1 MPKLLSRAILALA
14 LTAAPAAAA
23 GFGPYLVADLSHA
36 LPENTGSNPAPV
48 GRAGSSGIFFTY
60 DGTRQLWASDGTPEG
75 TRLLT
80 TSVRQPTLVA
90 EAGARLFFTDTQ
102 GNPNSLWVTD
112 GTVAGTVRLAESYA
126 RSPGRD
132 LWSDRL
138 QLLFFAAFDS
148 AHGSEPWVSDGTPAG
163 TRRLLDVQPG
173 VASSEPGGF
182 RPAGDLVFFSARDSQ
197 FHFTLWRTDG
207 TAAGTAVQVTG
218 AGSEASPYP
227 FTSTGARV
235 LFAAFGDSSI
245 QVWATDGSAGGTAR
259 LVDLAAAPEWSLGLL
274 GATTGRVY
282 FYTDEAAA
290 GVRLWTTDG
299 TADGTRALAR
309 FPAGATSLDRPFALR
324 FLADGTVLFFAA
336 DGAHG
341 VEPWRSDGTVAGTR
355 LVKDVCPGACSSYHG
370 YLSVPTLA
378 GGRLF
383 VHLATPQHGAEL
395 WVTDG
400 TAAGTRE
407 VLDMCPGACSSGL
420 SSFAALGGALL
431 FKGQPTETGA
441 DEIDLWRSDGTSG
454 GTFRLTQGH
463 RVGEFGGF
471 QSGLVVGD
479 TLVFASG
486 DGVRGTELWASDG
499 TIAGTRLAGDL
510 AGAGE
515 SGSTPRQITAV
526 GNRVFFVAD
535 DTAGEELWVSDG
547 TAGGTV
553 RIGELVPGSDVPGP
567 FGPSHFSRLTGWNGK
582 LFFVLDDGRGPR
594 LWVSDGTVAGTRSL
608 GDDVP
613 FASQQAFHPLG
624 GKLLFFT
631 ARELWATDGTPAGTV
646 RVAEGVGT
654 DVDNN
659 YRFTPRVV
667 AFGGRLLFVG
677 RNGSEAALWK
687 TDGTEAG
694 TGVLKTLPVNSSL
707 VEMGGKIWFTVRDF
721 SFGDSLFSTDGT
733 AAGTVPLGVPVS
745 TIESLTAAAG
755 RLFFPAFDAEHGS
768 ELWTSDGTALG
779 TRLVRDIVPGTTGA
793 SISNVVALGGAAFF
807 VADDGVHGRE
817 LWRSDGSEGGTSLV
831 RDIAPGSDSGVPFG
845 SGYETWPRAVAAQG
859 RLLFM
864 AADPLH
870 GEEVW
875 QSDGTREGTLPVGDI
890 APGALSSQPAEL
902 TQAGSLVF
910 LRADDGVRGPEL
922 WALCPSPRPALAV
935 SAVSVREA
943 PGGAVATFTVTLS
956 NAFCADAS
964 VAFSTADGT
973 ARSGSDYTA
982 AAGTLTFPAGTAS
995 RTVQVAVLDD
1005 DRGEGDETFSLVL
1018 TGAENAD
1025 LPGVNAG
1032 VATILDDDGGPA
1044 GDDGS
1049 LPAEAVACDAAR
1061 LSGLL
1066 ARILLEGPN
1075 VPGINLSLTASG
1087 DFAGMAWGGGG
1098 ASAPEPQLVFSSNP
1112 EETPLLRN
1120 PARPQLASVSLTR
1133 NDLAS
1138 DLAAG
1143 SKLVRLRLDPSLGFG
1158 GATDPAGFLVLDNL
1172 TGGAGHPTSSR
1183 PGRGLAPLLG
1193 ACHAPFTAADAH
1205 ALGLLTRIVRATA
1218 PPATTAALRLA
1229 IYRGEAPGQVR
1240 IDVFPVG
1247 QGAVGLGRL
1256 SAELVTTPAA
1266 DGSLG
1271 AGTLRLL
1278 GTSNATVPVTLHLVR
1293 PAPAG
1298 AVWQE
1303 GARVG
1308 TAPGD
1313 PAEQAVDFA
1322 ALLAGTAWRQP
1333 LEADLPLPPAAIDEA
1348 AAACEASR
1356 LTGFLGRLRA
1366 TAPRTAKAAGVNLA
1380 TTASGDFAGMAYTG
1394 NGPGTPEHH
1403 LVFSA
1408 NPEETTLLRNP
1419 TRPQLA
1425 SLSLTRN
1432 PLGSDLVAPGAA
1444 DELRLTLDPTLGP
1457 TGTDPAGLLA
1467 LDNLTGAAGRSNDA
1481 KPGRGLAGLLAP
1493 CHRGLTDR
1501 DVHVLRVLTQVLRGE
1516 AGGGAAF
1523 EIAVARAAA
1532 PDHYRIDAR
1541 LVRPDGTALGLLTAE
1556 LGVTWT
1562 SDGALAGG
1570 TLHLLS
1576 HNVPGAAA
1584 VLLVRPVASGVLWPA
1599 TPYRVGVDAGGNS
1612 SPDVAVDWAAL
1623 LSGATWRRPL

>member
-14 LTAAPAAAA
+14 LSSALAVPAAAA

-36 LPENTGSNPAPV
+36 VLENTSSDPLPV
-48 GRAGSSGIFFTY
+48 GRAGTTGIFFTN
-60 DGTRQLWASDGTPEG
+60 DGTGRLWASDGTPEG

-80 TSVRQPTLVA
+80 TSVRPPSPVA
-90 EAGARLFFTDTQ
+90 ETGERLFFTDNV
-102 GNPNSLWVTD
+102 GNLWVTD
-112 GTVAGTVRLAESYA
+112 GTAAGTVRLDGGRYTAA
-126 RSPGRD
+126 AGRD
-132 LWSDRL
+132 LWSGRL
-138 QLLFFAAFDS
+138 QLLFFPLYDP

-163 TRRLLDVQPG
+163 TRRLRELQPG
-173 VASSEPGGF
+173 SFSSDPTSF
-182 RPAGDLVFFSARDSQ
+182 RTVGDRVFFIARDSQ
-197 FHFTLWRTDG
+197 DRSRLWRTDG
-207 TAAGTAVQVTG
+207 TAGGTAVVETG
-218 AGSEASPYP
+218 SDARP
-227 FTSTGARV
+227 FLFASTGPKGI
-235 LFAAFGDSSI
+235 FATFGTSALQI
-245 QVWATDGSAGGTAR
+245 WATDGSAGGTVR
-259 LVDLAAAPEWSLGLL
+259 LADFSGTAGWSLGLL

-299 TADGTRALAR
+299 TAAGTRALTR
-309 FPAGATSLDRPFALR
+309 FPAAENSLDRPFAAR
-324 FLADGTVLFFAA
+324 FLADGTALFFAA
-336 DGAHG
+336 DGVHG
-341 VEPWRSDGTVAGTR
+341 IEPWRSDGTAAGTS
-355 LVKDVCPGACSSYHG
+355 LVKDVCPGACGSFSSY
-370 YLSVPTLA
+370 SVYYSSPTLV

-383 VHLATPQHGAEL
+383 AQLFTPQHGAEL
-395 WVTDG
+395 WLTDG

-407 VLDMCPGACSSGL
+407 VFDLCPGACSSGL

-431 FKGQPTETGA
+431 FGGQPTDTGS
-441 DEIDLWRSDGTSG
+441 DELDLWRSDGTPG

-463 RVGEFGGF
+463 RKE
-471 QSGLVVGD
+471 SYASLPGLVVGE
-479 TLVFASG
+479 TLVFASS
-486 DGVRGTELWASDG
+486 DGVHGTELWASDG

-510 AGAGE
+510 VGGE
-515 SGSTPRQITAV
+515 EGGSAPRQITAV

-535 DTAGEELWVSDG
+535 DPAGEELWVSDG

-553 RIGELVPGSDVPGP
+553 RVGELVPGSDPLPP
-567 FGPSHFSRLTGWNGK
+567 FGTSHFSRLFGWNGK

-594 LWVSDGTVAGTRSL
+594 LWVSDGTPAGTRSL
-608 GDDVP
+608 GDSVP
-613 FASQQAFHPLG
+613 LAQKSVFYPLG

-631 ARELWATDGTPAGTV
+631 LLELWATDGTPAGTV
-646 RVAEGVGT
+646 RVADGVGADT
-654 DVDNN
+654 GYDG
-659 YRFTPRVV
+659 RIPPRVTV
-667 AFGGRLLFVG
+667 LGGRLLFAG
-677 RNGSEAALWK
+677 SAGGSEGLWQ

-694 TGVLKTLPVNSSL
+694 TGLLKSLPIDSPL
-707 VEMGGKIWFTVRDF
+707 VPMGGKVWFIARDSSVGTV
-721 SFGDSLFSTDGT
+721 LFSTDGT
-733 AAGTVPLGVPVS
+733 AGGTVPLSVPLPQV
-745 TIESLTAAAG
+745 EGLAAAAG
-755 RLFFPAFDAEHGS
+755 RLFFKAFDSEHGS

-779 TRLVRDIVPGTTGA
+779 TRLVRDILPGQNGA
-793 SISNVVALGGAAFF
+793 SISDLVALGGAAFF
-807 VADDGVHGRE
+807 VADDGAHGRE
-817 LWRSDGSEGGTSLV
+817 LWRSDGSEAGTFLV
-831 RDIAPGSDSGVPFG
+831 RDIAPGSDAGIPYDATFDPS
-845 SGYETWPRAVAAQG
+845 PRLVVAQG
-859 RLLFM
+859 GLLLLAF
-864 AADPLH
+864 DPLH
-870 GEEVW
+870 GLEPW
-875 QSDGTREGTLPVGDI
+875 QSDGTAAGTLPAGDI
-890 APGALSSQPAEL
+890 APGPLSSQPAEL
-902 TQAGSLVF
+902 TPAGSLVF

-922 WALCPSPRPALAV
+922 WALCPSPRPAFAV
-935 SAVSVREA
+935 SDVSVREA

-982 AAGTLTFPAGTAS
+982 AAGTLSFPAGTAS
-995 RTVQVAVLDD
+995 RTVEVAVRDD
-1005 DRGEGDETFSLVL
+1005 DQGEGNETFSLVL

-1025 LPGVNAG
+1025 IARAG
-1032 VATILDDDGGPA
+1032 VATILDDDGGG

-1049 LPAEAVACDAAR
+1049 LPSEAVACDAAR

-1066 ARILLEGPN
+1066 ARILLTGPAG
-1075 VPGINLSLTASG
+1075 PGINLSLTASG

-1133 NDLAS
+1133 NALAS
-1138 DLAAG
+1138 DLTAG
-1143 SKLVRLRLDPSLGFG
+1143 SDLLRLRLDPSLGFG
-1158 GATDPAGFLVLDNL
+1158 GATDPAGHLVLDNL
-1172 TGGAGHPTSSR
+1172 TGGAGNPTSSR

-1205 ALGLLTRIVRATA
+1205 ALGLLTRLVRATA
-1218 PPATTAALRLA
+1218 PLATTAALRLA
-1229 IYRGEAPGQVR
+1229 IYRGEEPGQYR

-1266 DGSLG
+1266 DGALG
-1271 AGTLRLL
+1271 TGTLRLL
-1278 GTSNATVPVTLHLVR
+1278 GSSNATVPVTLRLVR

-1322 ALLAGTAWRQP
+1322 TLLAGTAWRQP
-1333 LEADLPLPPAAIDEA
+1333 LDANVPLPPAVIDEA
-1348 AAACEASR
+1348 AATCEASR

-1366 TAPRTAKAAGVNLA
+1366 AAPRTAKAAGVNLA

-1419 TRPQLA
+1419 TRPQLG

-1444 DELRLTLDPTLGP
+1444 DELRLTLDPTLGA
-1457 TGTDPAGLLA
+1457 TGTDPAGLLT

-1501 DVHVLRVLTQVLRGE
+1501 DVHVLRVLTQILRGE
-1516 AGGGAAF
+1516 AGGGTAF
-1523 EIAVARAAA
+1523 EIAVSRAAA
-1532 PDHYRIDAR
+1532 PDHYRIDAH

-1556 LGVTWT
+1556 LSVTWT

-1570 TLHLLS
+1570 TLRLLS
-1576 HNVPGAAA
+1576 HDTPGAAA
-1584 VLLVRPVASGVLWPA
+1584 VLLVRPVASGALWPA

-1612 SPDVAVDWAAL
+1612 SPDIAVDWAAL
-1623 LSGATWRRPL
+1623 LSGTTWRRPL